1 MDRTRFHHT
10 HSVDSPAFQ
19 HIVSSETG
27 NHQRAQSA
35 EPPNYEPSPGIHPRT
50 TGHQSGFG
58 QIKQTLP
65 RRNSQDAQEPSQMHR
80 PSQQIHTAYKDLQQP
95 LPGPRDAPIPVQKYR
110 AIPQPV
116 PLDRETLQLAQAHA
130 PTQKPLH
137 EHEHTLHSRQS
148 HGYYSHSQPLQYG
161 SVQALPPAY
170 GHIVHS
176 APSHAF
182 SHLSPP
188 SNAHAAHPVPGPSFS
203 KSEILNPKGHLP
215 ITGLTPAY
223 KEGEET
229 RQRASADHIQPI
241 HREGRSASRVD
252 PASEGLLKSRKAVLP
267 SEIRRRQKSV
277 DDPMRGQTDE
287 GLESHRIRRISQSE
301 EIKRRGGR
309 KLHQLEEREGPN
321 GSGIAQTEEGTIA
334 GKNVIGLL
342 KEREQHDDRRTSQSE
357 EREVD
362 SGTKNSWK
370 GEDVGRGVRKIGK
383 RNENKPVA
391 GIKKEVGQDNWS
403 THQLEGMEQ
412 VGVKKVDEFK
422 EREWEVDRRQGN
434 TVQSVE
440 PLVHGDKK
448 ISQEVEKLKEGQRI
462 LHKEVAEG
470 HGRRRLINLSESE
483 EGHVRL
489 RRISQSGD
497 DREGCRVRNIGP
509 LDEWEVQGV
518 HRMGQPADNF
528 ERHEKGKQRLN
539 THLPEE
545 IVTAT
550 TQLTNEQHFPH
561 HMVGDVG
568 GYLQKG
574 YFLPQAQHRVSQ
586 DAGDLRPKVRIR
598 SMSDI
603 GVTQR
608 SAALGSL
615 ERAASR
621 ESAMVMG
628 TGLHTREP
636 SGVANGEM
644 GTLDTRV
651 SVAKL
656 RHSYLENASGH
667 RPELYV
673 NWHVSMLNQS
683 FIKAMIKPTNIQAIT
698 PTIGCEVL
706 PFFNHMESLVCCSS
720 FKGLICNC

>member
-1 MDRTRFHHT
+1 MDRTRFHRT
-10 HSVDSPAFQ
+10 HSIDSPAFQ
-19 HIVSSETG
+19 HIVSNETG

-35 EPPNYEPSPGIHPRT
+35 EPPNYEQSPAIHPRT
-50 TGHQSGFG
+50 TGHQSGFR
-58 QIKQTLP
+58 QIKQSLP
-65 RRNSQDAQEPSQMHR
+65 RRNSQDAQEPSQMDR
-80 PSQQIHTAYKDLQQP
+80 PSQQIHPAYKDLKQS

-110 AIPQPV
+110 AIPQSM

-137 EHEHTLHSRQS
+137 EHEHTLHSCQS

-287 GLESHRIRRISQSE
+287 GLESQRIRRISQSE

-362 SGTKNSWK
+362 SDTRNSWK

-383 RNENKPVA
+383 RKENKPVA

-440 PLVHGDKK
+440 PLVH
-448 ISQEVEKLKEGQRI
+448 
-462 LHKEVAEG
+462 
-470 HGRRRLINLSESE
+470 
-483 EGHVRL
+483 
-489 RRISQSGD
+489 
-497 DREGCRVRNIGP
+497 
-509 LDEWEVQGV
+509 W
-518 HRMGQPADNF
+518 
-528 ERHEKGKQRLN
+528 
-539 THLPEE
+539 
-545 IVTAT
+545 
-550 TQLTNEQHFPH
+550 
-561 HMVGDVG
+561 
-568 GYLQKG
+568 
-574 YFLPQAQHRVSQ
+574 
-586 DAGDLRPKVRIR
+586 
-598 SMSDI
+598 
-603 GVTQR
+603 
-608 SAALGSL
+608 
-615 ERAASR
+615 
-621 ESAMVMG
+621 
-628 TGLHTREP
+628 
-636 SGVANGEM
+636 
-644 GTLDTRV
+644 
-651 SVAKL
+651 
-656 RHSYLENASGH
+656 
-667 RPELYV
+667 
-673 NWHVSMLNQS
+673 
-683 FIKAMIKPTNIQAIT
+683 
-698 PTIGCEVL
+698 
-706 PFFNHMESLVCCSS
+706 
-720 FKGLICNC
+720 